1 MRIEGRCASFVAIA
15 GLCLVTGSAALAFEP
30 GTRHVCVPSSDGQS
44 FECHDVSAPA
54 NTANPTES
62 AAETAPDSD
71 RSVPPQAASPQAASP
86 PVTPPPAA
94 PASVPMAK
102 PVAAATRPPS
112 YLLQRPSSSG
122 VPAAVAEPAANAGAV
137 PAAEPAPVGTE
148 PAVEAAPDESPAGVD
163 ADTSPAPAEN
173 PAASAE
179 AGLPPATEP
188 AASTAPEPQ
197 AIDSDAAETE
207 PVAAESPTEDAATT
221 ANEPTA
227 PAPMPRGEVLGADE
241 FARLPGSHYTVV
253 LASVRDPATLGTLI
267 AAMAD
272 RPGAL
277 YLLKL
282 GMPDG
287 DWYSLCWSEFD
298 DVEAARAARV
308 QLPDEA
314 SLSSGWP
321 RRIGLLQAEIAREA
335 ANR

>member
-1 MRIEGRCASFVAIA
+1 
-15 GLCLVTGSAALAFEP
+15 
-30 GTRHVCVPSSDGQS
+30 
-44 FECHDVSAPA
+44 
-54 NTANPTES
+54 
-62 AAETAPDSD
+62 
-71 RSVPPQAASPQAASP
+71 
-86 PVTPPPAA
+86 
-94 PASVPMAK
+94 
-102 PVAAATRPPS
+102 
-112 YLLQRPSSSG
+112 
-122 VPAAVAEPAANAGAV
+122 
-137 PAAEPAPVGTE
+137 
-148 PAVEAAPDESPAGVD
+148 
-163 ADTSPAPAEN
+163 
-173 PAASAE
+173 
-179 AGLPPATEP
+179 
-188 AASTAPEPQ
+188 
-197 AIDSDAAETE
+197 
-207 PVAAESPTEDAATT
+207 
-221 ANEPTA
+221 
-227 PAPMPRGEVLGADE
+227 GEVLGADE

>member
-188 AASTAPEPQ
+188 
-197 AIDSDAAETE
+197 
-207 PVAAESPTEDAATT
+207 VAAESPTEDAATT

-272 RPGAL
+272 RQGAL

>member
-122 VPAAVAEPAANAGAV
+122 VPAAVAEPAANAEAV

-179 AGLPPATEP
+179 AGLPP
-188 AASTAPEPQ
+188 
-197 AIDSDAAETE
+197 ETE

>member
-1 MRIEGRCASFVAIA
+1 MRIDARCASFLAIA
-15 GLCLVTGSAALAFEP
+15 GLCLATATAPAFEP

-122 VPAAVAEPAANAGAV
+122 VPAAVAEPAANAEAV

-179 AGLPPATEP
+179 AGLPP
-188 AASTAPEPQ
+188 
-197 AIDSDAAETE
+197 ETE

-227 PAPMPRGEVLGADE
+227 PAPMPRDGVLGADQ
-241 FARLPGSHYTVV
+241 FARLPGAHYTVV

-298 DVEAARAARV
+298 DVDAARAARV